1 MGRHSAVGTVG
12 RRPAADNR
20 RLHALLGLGYLL
32 SYWYVYI
39 SYISVRWSYM
49 GFPYYPMTPWQIAFA
64 ALGVMAVAFSLPTRL
79 RGPSSI
85 FLWLL
90 FAFVYVP
97 TMAQTYMLAEREAN
111 VYNIPLAALTIVMIV
126 ACWICGRVSSSAA
139 QPGRSTPVEMV
150 PHQGLAYGFVVLAM
164 VLSGLQLFYYRDI
177 LTFSDFTSSS
187 DIYAQRFAAADV
199 TGGVIGYVRTYYST
213 VIAPPVIALGL
224 LSRRY
229 RWFIVPGL
237 ACFVISYMIDGSK
250 ISLIIP
256 VAMLGIYGVVRWARS
271 GVLVMTGAL
280 GALTFICGLLTGQSA
295 ALRYFADLIL
305 VRSIAIPGQQFALY
319 YDLFGTRG
327 YTWWSNVK
335 GINLF
340 VPPPATFAADPRW
353 PMLGKIVGEEY
364 GGIASQN
371 NSNANP
377 FAGEGVAAAGAL
389 GVVVIG
395 LVLAAYL
402 RLLDQTASSLHRTF
416 VLLVSVPVAMAL
428 TNIHLSTMLMSF
440 GGAFWVAAFIVMS
453 RLETVDRLRAMRAA

>member
-1 MGRHSAVGTVG
+1 MRGLT
-12 RRPAADNR
+12 ADSR
-20 RLHALLGLGYLL
+20 RLHAILGLGYLL

-39 SYISVRWSYM
+39 SYISIRWSYM

-97 TMAQTYMLAEREAN
+97 TMAQTYMLAEREAG
-111 VYNIPLAALTIVMIV
+111 VYTAPLAALTVIMIV
-126 ACWICGRVSSSAA
+126 ICWVCRRAPAPAA
-139 QPGRSTPVEMV
+139 QSVRSGPIDVV
-150 PHQGLAYGFVVLAM
+150 LHPALIYGFLLLAI
-164 VLSGLQLFYYRDI
+164 VLSGLQLYYYSSI
-177 LTFSDFTSSS
+177 LTFSDFTNSS

-199 TGGVIGYVRTYYST
+199 TGGVIAYVRTYYSS
-213 VIAPPVIALGL
+213 VIAPPLIALGL

-250 ISLIIP
+250 VSLIIP
-256 VAMLGIYGVVRWARS
+256 MAMLGIYGVVRWARS
-271 GVLVMTGAL
+271 SVLLMTGAL

-335 GINLF
+335 GISLF
-340 VPPPATFAADPRW
+340 VSPPANFASDPRW

-395 LVLAAYL
+395 LILAAYL

-440 GGAFWVAAFIVMS
+440 GGAFWVGGFIVMS
-453 RLETVDRLRAMRAA
+453 RLDTVARLRAGRAA